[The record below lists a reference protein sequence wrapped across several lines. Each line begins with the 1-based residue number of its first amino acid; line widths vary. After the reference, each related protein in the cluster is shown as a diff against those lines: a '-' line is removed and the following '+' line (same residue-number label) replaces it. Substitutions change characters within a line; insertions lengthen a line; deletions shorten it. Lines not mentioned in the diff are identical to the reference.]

1 MKICTVYKED
11 RTVKGMILLPASK
24 SISNRLLIIRSLSE
38 TGFRIANLSAAD
50 DTALLTQHL
59 ATINRHQ
66 GSSTVC
72 TLDTHNA
79 GTVMRFLTAYLAVK
93 PGSWTLV
100 GSERMYERPIGLLV
114 EALINLGADIE
125 YLGTSGFPP
134 LKITGRSLRGG
145 DLQVDA
151 SVSSQFISALLMIAP
166 ILPGG
171 LSLTMT
177 EKPVSDPYIEMT
189 IRLMEKFGIDLHQE
203 QNMIRVKSG
212 KYKGAD
218 YTVEADWS
226 SAAFCYE
233 VVALSA
239 NSELHLPGLLLP
251 SIQGDA
257 VLPIVYKAL
266 GVQTEKTLHGIILTK
281 KEMGTDLFRYDFRGC
296 PDIAPVVITTCAALK
311 IKGKFHGLKG
321 LNIKE
326 TNRITALVNE
336 LRKIGI
342 ILEVTGEGDRIDLVE
357 ESQASLSQYANIV
370 FESYDDHRM
379 IMTFAPLALMLGS
392 VRVAN
397 PDAVSKSYPGFW
409 EEMTKVGF
417 KVRGER

>member
-11 RTVKGMILLPASK
+11 RTVNGMILLPASK

-38 TGFRIANLSAAD
+38 TGFRIANLSTSD

-59 ATINRHQ
+59 ATINDHQ
-66 GSSTVC
+66 GSSTLC

-93 PGSWTLV
+93 PGRWTLV
-100 GSERMYERPIGLLV
+100 GSERMYERPIGPLV

-177 EKPVSDPYIEMT
+177 GKSVSAPYIEMT
-189 IRLMEKFGIDLHQE
+189 IRVMEKFGIDLHHE
-203 QNMIRVKSG
+203 QNMIRIKPG
-212 KYKGAD
+212 KYKGVD

-226 SAAFCYE
+226 SAAFWYE
-233 VVALSA
+233 AVAVSDNA
-239 NSELHLPGLLLP
+239 DLHLPGLLLP

-257 VLPIVYKAL
+257 VLPMVYKDL
-266 GVQTEKTLHGIILTK
+266 GVHTEKRLNGIILTK
-281 KEMGTDLFRYDFRGC
+281 KEMGTDVFRYDFRGC
-296 PDIAPVVITTCAALK
+296 PDIAPVVISTCAALG
-311 IKGKFHGLKG
+311 IKGAFHGLKS

-326 TNRITALVNE
+326 TNRITALLNE

-342 ILEVTGEGDRIDLVE
+342 ILELTGEGDHIDLLA
-357 ESQASLSQYANIV
+357 ESQASLSQHANIV
-370 FESYDDHRM
+370 FESYYDHRM
-379 IMTFAPLALMLGS
+379 AMVFAPLAMMLGS
-392 VRVAN
+392 IRIAN
-397 PDAVSKSYPGFW
+397 PDVVSKSYPGFW
-409 EEMTKVGF
+409 EEMMKVGF
-417 KVRGER
+417 VISNL